1 MVWVLEFGPE
11 IKTEH
16 NMNSEENQIPEL
28 EYSEY
33 KIYAEERKI
42 LIEAEKETAQQFD
55 KYVLT
60 LAAGALALS
69 ITFINQIAPKPI
81 PSSLWV
87 LLLAW
92 SLFSLSILSTL
103 LSLLT
108 SQRACRRQIEI
119 LEQRLKGQ
127 EGENRY
133 AWWTIFLNRASIG
146 LFVSGTFAL
155 IIFTGINM
163 LSNKGE
169 ENMAD
174 TETTTQKP
182 VEKIDKGFVPPVTP
196 GFVPPKQPIKPPS
209 KEQGGE

>member
-1 MVWVLEFGPE
+1 MS
-11 IKTEH
+11 
-16 NMNSEENQIPEL
+16 SEENETPDR
-28 EYSEY
+28 SEY
-33 KIYAEERKI
+33 EAYAEERKI

-81 PSSLWV
+81 SCSLWI

-103 LSLLT
+103 ISLLT

-119 LEQRLKGQ
+119 YEQAFKGQ
-127 EGENRY
+127 GIGENSY
-133 AWWTIFLNRASIG
+133 AWWTVLLNRASIG
-146 LFVSGTFAL
+146 LFVFGTFAL

-163 LSNKGE
+163 ISNKGE

-174 TETTTQKP
+174 SEKTTQKP
-182 VEKIDKGFVPPVTP
+182 VEKIDRGFVPPATP